1 MVSHRC
7 SLLLLAILSVSVLVI
22 APFLGLENLSPRAI
36 FDTDA
41 GSAQIFWQ
49 LRVPRVLT
57 AWLMGAMLAL
67 SGLVFQ
73 AILRNP
79 LAEPFTLGIASGGAL
94 GAAIYIHLGLSL
106 SLSLFSGLSL
116 FAFMGAMVITFA
128 IYLLNRHA
136 LESITRLV
144 LVGVIFSFFCS
155 SLVMV
160 MQAVGRP
167 QDSYRLMQW
176 MMGSISHVTVTEILP
191 LSVIM
196 FISTV
201 IIALLSPRLNV
212 LSAGHIIAKTRGVE
226 PKYVFIPL
234 FILVSLMMGV
244 MIAISGP
251 IGFVGLVV
259 PHVVRRL
266 IGADHRYLWIA
277 ALLLGGALLVI
288 ADWMARVLFA
298 PAELPVGVITAL
310 FGAPFFIFI
319 LIKDKK

>member
-1 MVSHRC
+1 MVKRRIYLC
-7 SLLLLAILSVSVLVI
+7 LLVI
-22 APFLGLENLSPRAI
+22 ISLATLCIFPFLGVENLSPCLL
-36 FDTDA
+36 FDGDA
-41 GSAQIFWQ
+41 SHAQIFWQ

-106 SLSLFSGLSL
+106 SLTAFSGLSL

-136 LESITRLV
+136 LESVTRLV

-155 SLVMV
+155 SIVMV
-160 MQAVGRP
+160 MQTIGRP
-167 QDSYRLMQW
+167 QDSYRLLQW
-176 MMGSISHVTVTEILP
+176 MMGAISHVTFTEIIP
-191 LSVIM
+191 LAFM
-196 FISTV
+196 MLISTL

-234 FILVSLMMGV
+234 FILVSLMMGM

-259 PHVVRRL
+259 PHIARQL
-266 IGADHRYLWIA
+266 IGTDHRYLWSA
-277 ALLLGGALLVI
+277 TLCLGGALLVI
-288 ADWMARVLFA
+288 SDWMARVLFA